1 MYVCNRSDD
10 YRVRIRIITLR
21 AMNWVSNRIKLFRM
35 FKWNATALILVLSVN
50 SLVAA
55 INMQKISSIVPAE
68 ASHAFLSGMLL
79 SATNP
84 LHIIIWF
91 GWSSILMEK
100 NILPANKSNYN
111 FYTTGIGLG
120 TLAGFLIF
128 IYGGNYI
135 IHQLLFNQT
144 SITWIIG
151 IVLLITAIVQVYK

>member
-1 MYVCNRSDD
+1 
-10 YRVRIRIITLR
+10 
-21 AMNWVSNRIKLFRM
+21 M

-84 LHIIIWF
+84 LHIIFWF
-91 GWSSILMEK
+91 GWSTILIER

-120 TLAGFLIF
+120 TLAGFAIF

-144 SITWIIG
+144 LINWIIG
-151 IVLLITAIVQVYK
+151 IVLLITAIVQVYKIKSKPVMVVSGK